1 MNLSRLSL
9 ISIIA
14 CVAGLLLL
22 LIVTLISTQ
31 QLNDRQDAMGQ
42 MLDLRDRIQNFTTAS
57 TSLLLDGAD
66 SGLWEAYRA
75 DSRRILASLEEIG
88 ADFPGAQKASRQIEL
103 IVDSVQAGL
112 EQGTGSLTALPA
124 NPSAQQPGGSGRMR
138 SMLQQVTN
146 NSIILGTDLDIA
158 LRERRQV
165 IAREAYRIRTLLIGA
180 ALLFGALCVV
190 AFGLIHTRIARPA
203 RHIAA
208 TLDHIR
214 TGAAHARANVSGND
228 ELSRLAR
235 TLNKT
240 LDERDAAEDELQ
252 RRAERLRAALA
263 ELETTRDG
271 LIRAQKIAHLGSWEV
286 DLADNRLEWSD
297 QVLEIFGIRREDF
310 AGTEEAFYAFIH
322 PDDLEWFLEQRAH
335 WLDTGGE
342 FDVEHRIVRPDG
354 EIRWVREQA
363 QIITDEDGEP
373 VFTTGTVQDIT
384 DQHTLDEQQRQ
395 FRQLIEGSEDW
406 YGILDNCYRILWAN
420 HAYAERYGLDP
431 ESVPG
436 MRLGEV
442 IGETYFE
449 NVIRPRIDACLNGK
463 AQRFETTRNL
473 PNQPGRALLVR
484 YYPMDLPGRRT
495 RVVGWV
501 ITDITSMRKVEETA
515 AHRGRL
521 LDMAG
526 RAARFGAWSVDLAS
540 NRAEWSDVV
549 AEIHGMPHG
558 YSPSVEEGISFYA
571 PEYRERIAE
580 VFEACAERGES
591 YDEELQIIDAKGN
604 RRWVRSVGEAVR
616 GEDGS
621 IISVQGAFQD
631 ISEQKALELESRQLS
646 DRLAAMLESITDG
659 FVAFNHQWCYT
670 YVNAEARRLLGKSS
684 DELYGSDLWTEFPG
698 IIGTRMEDALR
709 YTMQERETS
718 SAEEFFE
725 PLRTWFDIHVY
736 PWEEGVAVFFRDV
749 TESHRM
755 LDQLRAQEA
764 ALRAS
769 TEELNNALHTRQELI
784 NSLPAHIAMLDE
796 SGVIMDVNNQW
807 RHFGE
812 QNAFDGSDFGV
823 GTNYVALCES
833 ASGDC
838 SDEASTVARGL
849 RDVLGGRKGTF
860 ALEYPCHSPH
870 EQRWFRVM
878 FNRLAADEKSP
889 AGAVA
894 MHIDITERKK
904 AEQQISRLAY
914 EDPLTGV
921 LSRNGFVKHLNEQ
934 LGHTRWPDNGI
945 LAMIDVVNQHDINDA
960 HGYEM
965 GDMLLTTFSR
975 RLRDLVGDPG
985 LAGRTGGDE
994 FVVYFPIPAG
1004 QHPDAFLER
1013 LEQTVEQPFFLND
1026 GDIAVEIDLFIGYTS
1041 LADEQRDTEMLIRE
1055 AELALFEHRRNASAG
1070 KTRVAYTSDFKRQ
1083 SSERI
1088 QLTKELRRALDAEE
1102 FELHFQPKVNLSDGS
1117 LISAEALI
1125 RWRHPERGLLSP
1137 GLFIP
1142 VAEQSQLIGP
1152 IGDWALRAACRQ
1164 LSEWR
1169 CHDLDAVRVAVN
1181 VSQVQFMLG
1190 DFSAKVRSALEEFE
1204 VDPDHLSLEITES
1217 VFERHS
1223 DRLLSEIRELKEL
1236 GVRLSLDD
1244 FGTGYSSLLYLQRY
1258 PFDEIKIDRGFVDRI
1273 LDENYSRDIV
1283 LAVMNMARAL
1293 DAEVIAEGI
1302 ESKAIASA
1310 LLEMGCLYGQGFYYS
1325 MPLESEDFRWLL
1337 HQRSKLPLIAPG
1349 DG

>member
-22 LIVTLISTQ
+22 LTVTLMSTQ
-31 QLNDRQDAMGQ
+31 QLHEKQDAMGQ
-42 MLDLRDRIQNFTTAS
+42 MLDLQGRIQNFTTAS

-66 SGLWEAYRA
+66 PGLWEAYRA

-88 ADFPGAQKASRQIEL
+88 ADFPGARRAARRIEL
-103 IVDSVQAGL
+103 IVDAVQAGL
-112 EQGTGSLTALPA
+112 EPGAGGLTDPPP
-124 NPSAQQPGGSGRMR
+124 NPSAQQPAGSERMR
-138 SMLQQVTN
+138 STIQQVTN
-146 NSIILGTDLDIA
+146 HSIMLGAGLESA
-158 LRERRQV
+158 LRERRRA
-165 IAREAYRIRTLLIGA
+165 IARESSRIRMLLTGA
-180 ALLFGALCVV
+180 ALLFGALCVI

-214 TGAAHARANVSGND
+214 TGKADARANVSGND
-228 ELSRLAR
+228 ELSRLAH
-235 TLNKT
+235 TLNRT
-240 LDERDAAEDELQ
+240 LDERDAADAELQ

-263 ELETTRDG
+263 ELETTRDS
-271 LIRAQKIAHLGSWEV
+271 LIRAQKVAHLGSWDV

-297 QVLEIFGIRREDF
+297 QVFEIFGIRREDF
-310 AGTEEAFYAFIH
+310 AGTEDAFYELIH
-322 PDDLEWFLEQRAH
+322 PDDLDWFLAQRAH
-335 WLDTGGE
+335 WLETGGE

-354 EIRWVREQA
+354 EVRWVREQA
-363 QIITDEDGEP
+363 QIIAGEDGKP
-373 VFTTGTVQDIT
+373 AFTTGTVQDIT
-384 DQHTLDEQQRQ
+384 NQHTLDERQRQ
-395 FRQLIEGSEDW
+395 FQQLVEGSEDW
-406 YGILDNCYRILWAN
+406 YGILDESYRFLWVN
-420 HAYAERYGLDP
+420 RPYAERYGLDP

-436 MRLGEV
+436 MRLKEV

-449 NVIRPRIDACLNGK
+449 NVVRPRIDACLDGQ
-463 AQRFETTRNL
+463 AQRFETTRDL
-473 PNQPGRALLVR
+473 PGRPDQKLLVR
-484 YYPMDLPGRRT
+484 YYPVDVPGRRT
-495 RVVGWV
+495 RFVGAV
-501 ITDITSMRKVEETA
+501 ITDITSIRKTEETA
-515 AHRGRL
+515 ARRRRL

-558 YSPSVEEGISFYA
+558 YSPSVEEGIRFYA

-580 VFEACAERGES
+580 VFGACAERGES
-591 YDEELQIIDAKGN
+591 FDEELQITDANGD

-621 IISVQGAFQD
+621 ITQVQGAFQD
-631 ISEQKALELESRQLS
+631 ISEQKALELEGRRLS
-646 DRLAAMLESITDG
+646 DRLAAMLEAITDG
-659 FVAFNHQWCYT
+659 FVAIDEQWRYT
-670 YVNAEARRLLGKSS
+670 YVNHEGARILGQTPEELLGTTVWSQFP
-684 DELYGSDLWTEFPG
+684 ELVDTGLG
-698 IIGTRMEDALR
+698 DALVKAMR
-709 YTMQERETS
+709 ERV
-718 SAEEFFE
+718 SASADEYFE
-725 PLRTWFDIHVY
+725 PLGMWFDIHVY
-736 PWEEGVAVFFRDV
+736 PWEEGIAVIFRDV
-749 TESHRM
+749 TENHRM
-755 LDQLRAQEA
+755 LEQLRAQEA

-769 TEELNNALHTRQELI
+769 TEKLNDVLNTRQVLI

-796 SGVIMDVNNQW
+796 SGVIIDVNDQW

-812 QNAFDGSDFGV
+812 QNAYGGADFGI
-823 GTNYVALCES
+823 GTNYIALCES

-838 SDEASTVARGL
+838 SDEAGIVARGL
-849 RDVLGGRKGTF
+849 REVLRGRKETF
-860 ALEYPCHSPH
+860 ALEYPCHAPD

-878 FNRLAADEKSP
+878 FNRLATDEDSP

-894 MHIDITERKK
+894 MHIDITARKK
-904 AEQQISRLAY
+904 AEQQIKRLAY
-914 EDPLTGV
+914 EDPLTGI
-921 LSRNGFVKHLNEQ
+921 LSRNGFVKHLDEK
-934 LGHTRWPDNGI
+934 LEHSGWPDNGV

-965 GDMLLTTFSR
+965 GDILLTGLSR
-975 RLRDLVGDPG
+975 RLRDLVGERG

-994 FVVYFPIPAG
+994 FVVFFPVPAG
-1004 QHPDAFLER
+1004 QRPDAFLER
-1013 LEQTVEQPFFLND
+1013 LEQTVEQPFLLND
-1026 GDIAVEIDLFIGYTS
+1026 GEVSVEIDLLIGYTV
-1041 LADEQRDTEMLIRE
+1041 LDEQRRSTEKLIRE
-1055 AELALFEHRRNASAG
+1055 AELALFEHRRRGSAG
-1070 KTRVAYTSDFKRQ
+1070 QSRIAYSSELKTQSD
-1083 SSERI
+1083 ERI
-1088 QLTKELRRALDAEE
+1088 QLTHELRRALDAEE
-1102 FELHFQPKVNLSDGS
+1102 FELHFQPKVNLTDGS

-1152 IGDWALRAACRQ
+1152 IGNWALRAACRQ
-1164 LSEWR
+1164 MSEWR
-1169 CHDLDAVRVAVN
+1169 RNDLDVVRVAVN

-1190 DFSAKVRSALEEFE
+1190 DFSAKVRSALEEFG

-1223 DRLLSEIRELKEL
+1223 DRLLSEICELKRL

-1273 LDENYSRDIV
+1273 LEENYSRDIV

-1293 DAEVIAEGI
+1293 GAEVVAEGI
-1302 ESKAIASA
+1302 ESKEIAAA

-1337 HQRSKLPLIAPG
+1337 HQRSTLPLG
-1349 DG
+1349 S